1 MSSSNSNAAARR
13 RRAAPQQPPSQ
24 NSIAGRLPP
33 QVNRQP
39 QSQQLSGQSSTETTG
54 ATPLYSNPAQMLIA
68 HEGRLAK
75 LEESLPGLLNGSS
88 STMNESSNDSANV
101 KELEDKI
108 ASLEHEL
115 RMLKSF
121 AIETN
126 VAMLKYLN
134 NAKTVSDAETT
145 LNTND
150 EAEQS
155 DNEGQPNDIVE

>member
-33 QVNRQP
+33 QVNRQVQP
-39 QSQQLSGQSSTETTG
+39 QQVSGHSSTETTG
-54 ATPLYSNPAQMLIA
+54 TTPLYANPAQMLIA

-75 LEESLPGLLNGSS
+75 LEESLPELLNNAGMNVSS
-88 STMNESSNDSANV
+88 SETSNT

-126 VAMLKYLN
+126 VAMLKFLN
-134 NAKTVSDAETT
+134 NAKTATDVEA
-145 LNTND
+145 NTHDESEQND
-150 EAEQS
+150 EEDEPS
-155 DNEGQPNDIVE
+155 MDN

>member
-39 QSQQLSGQSSTETTG
+39 QSQQLSQQSSTETTG
-54 ATPLYSNPAQMLIA
+54 TTPLYANPAQMLIA

-75 LEESLPGLLNGSS
+75 LEESLPDLLNNSGVNVSS
-88 STMNESSNDSANV
+88 GEDSKI

-108 ASLEHEL
+108 VLLEHEL
-115 RMLKSF
+115 KMLKSF

-126 VAMLKYLN
+126 VAMLKFLN
-134 NAKTVSDAETT
+134 NTKTVSVSETT
-145 LNTND
+145 SNTDD

-155 DNEGQPNDIVE
+155 DHEGQPNDIVD